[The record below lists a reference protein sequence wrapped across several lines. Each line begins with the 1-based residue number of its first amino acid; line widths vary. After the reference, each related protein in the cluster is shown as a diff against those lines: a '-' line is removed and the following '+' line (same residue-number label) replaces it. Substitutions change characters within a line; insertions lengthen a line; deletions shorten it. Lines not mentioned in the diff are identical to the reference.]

1 MNDLHLKKKILF
13 QRYSHGRVLY
23 LWIFEMLSFT
33 CLISLGQG
41 TGAV

>member
-13 QRYSHGRVLY
+13 QRYSHGRVRY

-41 TGAV
+41 TGTV